1 MMKDDLDRILVT
13 KEQIANRVQE
23 IAAEIKRDFGNEDL
37 TMICILRGSCYFFAD
52 LTKALD
58 NAVTLEFMAVSSY
71 GSGTTSS
78 GEVKI
83 SKDVSTPI
91 EGKNV
96 IVVED
101 IIDTGYTLSYLK
113 RILLERRPKCLKIC
127 TLLDKPSRR
136 EAEIEG
142 DYVGFEI
149 PNEFVVGYGLDYA
162 QKYRNLPEVGVLKAE
177 IYQK

>member
-1 MMKDDLDRILVT
+1 MKDCIEKVLITR
-13 KEQIANRVQE
+13 EE
-23 IAAEIKRDFGNEDL
+23 IAERVKAIAREIIDDFGNEDI

-52 LTKALD
+52 LTRELP
-58 NAVTLEFMAVSSY
+58 NYVNLEFMSVSSY
-71 GSGTTSS
+71 GSGATSS
-78 GEVKI
+78 GEVRI
-83 SKDVSTPI
+83 IKDVSGPI

-113 RILLERRPKCLKIC
+113 RILTERRPKNLKIC
-127 TLLDKPSRR
+127 SLLDKPSRR

-142 DYVGFEI
+142 DYIGFTV

-162 QKYRNLPEVGVLKAE
+162 QKYRNLPYIGILKKE
-177 IYQK
+177 IYTK

>member
-1 MMKDDLDRILVT
+1 MMKDDVARILIT
-13 KEQIANRVQE
+13 KEQIAARVKE
-23 IAAEIKRDFGNEDL
+23 IAADIKKDFGDEDL
-37 TMICILRGSCYFFAD
+37 VMICILRGSCYFFAD
-52 LTKALD
+52 LTKSLD
-58 NAVTLEFMAVSSY
+58 NSVTLEFMSVSSY

-78 GEVKI
+78 GEVRI
-83 SKDVSTPI
+83 NKDVSCPI

-113 RILLERRPKCLKIC
+113 RILSERRPKALKIC

-162 QKYRNLPEVGVLKAE
+162 QKYRNLPEVGVLKEE
-177 IYQK
+177 IYKK